1 MAVLTDRKLLLDEV
15 KARGFVRTDELDQL
29 LCEPSPRRFENLLKS
44 LLQALKRVVVRAPD
58 PEPFVPN
65 VAARASATNPSDPQ
79 ATGAD
84 AGWDFDFLLRNE
96 ARNSALASYIHEV
109 LAIPHMRRDDETRL
123 GKRLEFV
130 RRRFFQAMIGA
141 GVSPKRAREI
151 LDYSRLK
158 PLLDSAVDDD
168 PMFSGLP
175 RGAKLESIRRACA
188 EYDVVRD
195 EFVRRNLHVV
205 IAASA
210 AYRTYGIPL
219 LDLIQEGNAGL
230 IRAVEKFD
238 WRKNVRF
245 RTYAT
250 FWIRQAIERAIAA
263 NKGIVRVPNYLQQK
277 LRRLRR
283 EGRIPRRNE
292 ETSLTQLARVFDLPP
307 RVVHGL
313 LETERSARSLDAPVG
328 EDGEETLAA
337 LIPSDSDPE
346 YFAEWEKPVLKRRI
360 HEALGSLSE
369 HERTILE
376 YRYGINREEAMT
388 LEEVGRL
395 MKVSRERVRQL
406 QVRALR
412 KLQAP
417 GVLSRL
423 AGFV

>member
-1 MAVLTDRKLLLDEV
+1 MIVLADKKSLLDEV

-29 LCEPSPRRFENLLKS
+29 LGAAPARRFEAVLKS
-44 LLQALKRVVVRAPD
+44 LLQALKRIAIAA
-58 PEPFVPN
+58 PEPEPYVPN
-65 VAARASATNPSDPQ
+65 VSARASATNPSDPN

-84 AGWDFDFLLRNE
+84 AGWDFEFLLRNE
-96 ARNSALASYIHEV
+96 ARNSPLAAYVRDV
-109 LAIPHMRRDDETRL
+109 LAIPHMRRNDETRL
-123 GKRLEFV
+123 AKRLEFV
-130 RRRFFQAMIGA
+130 RRRFYQAMIGA
-141 GVSPKRAREI
+141 GVAPKRAREI

-158 PLLDSAVDDD
+158 PLLDAAIEGD
-168 PMFSGLP
+168 PMFAGLP
-175 RGAKLESIRRACA
+175 SDGRLESIRRACV

-210 AYRTYGIPL
+210 AYRTYGVPL

-283 EGRIPRRNE
+283 EGRIPRRND
-292 ETSLTQLARVFDLPP
+292 ETSLTALAQVFELPP

-313 LETERSARSLDAPVG
+313 LETERSARSLDAPLG
-328 EDGEETLAA
+328 DEGAETLAS
-337 LIPSDSDPE
+337 LIPSDSEPE
-346 YFAEWEKPVLKRRI
+346 YLAEWERPVLKHRI
-360 HEALGSLSE
+360 HEALGELNE

-376 YRYGINREEAMT
+376 YRYGINRDEAMT